1 MQINPLPFPSAP
13 WTQVQGPHAS
23 VCPTFGLRRFPGSP
37 FSLGIGESCSIL
49 TPRGNHKSLCVTQAF
64 SNLFKASS
72 LFPAHLNQSK
82 PPPSSPAAKD
92 WSVGK
97 KRASASKL
105 SKKKASKVFF
115 PIPIF
120 LPERRQEGELMALHR
135 ASALLFHAGV
145 HFCVHQP
152 LCALTFVCTVQLC
165 KKESIASQEESHAAS
180 RVEPKT

>member
-1 MQINPLPFPSAP
+1 M
-13 WTQVQGPHAS
+13 
-23 VCPTFGLRRFPGSP
+23 
-37 FSLGIGESCSIL
+37 GIGESCSIL

-165 KKESIASQEESHAAS
+165 THFCAPTNFCAPICPVPAVHPTPPICPPLQENCSGLHC
-180 RVEPKT
+180 